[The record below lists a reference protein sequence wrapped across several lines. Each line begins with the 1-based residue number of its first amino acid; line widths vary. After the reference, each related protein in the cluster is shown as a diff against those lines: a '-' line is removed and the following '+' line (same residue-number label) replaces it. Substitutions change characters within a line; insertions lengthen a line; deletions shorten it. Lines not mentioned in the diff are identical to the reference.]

1 MDRLAVQSLDQGMFA
16 FPRPKVIHII
26 GYIITLS
33 SVLTAYT
40 LYSQSLGI
48 PDVPR
53 VEEAT
58 VLPYLHDDVS
68 AYDLAPVQRDTMVV
82 NTPRR
87 RRSLSCLWN
96 WKKASSPPMI
106 AGGLRTMKETGVG
119 NTASRWLMHNV

>member
-68 AYDLAPVQRDTMVV
+68 AYDLAPVQKGYDGGEY
-82 NTPRR
+82 
-87 RRSLSCLWN
+87 
-96 WKKASSPPMI
+96 ASEAAMI